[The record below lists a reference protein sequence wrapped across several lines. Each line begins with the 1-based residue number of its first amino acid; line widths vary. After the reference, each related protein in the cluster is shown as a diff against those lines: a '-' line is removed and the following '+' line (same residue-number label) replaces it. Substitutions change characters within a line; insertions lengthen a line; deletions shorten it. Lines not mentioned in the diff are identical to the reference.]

1 MTNRELKELEQ
12 RFMHR
17 LRLDDEDAEELRRA
31 LRSDD
36 KRISRKEAN
45 FLVSLRE
52 RVQDRSPGFER
63 FFYKALSNHLLDDEI
78 FSATDG
84 KWLWEVIFADDK
96 IDEREYKLLCEL
108 RDRARV
114 VNPEFEYL
122 LAVCLEARPKQR
134 VSG

>member
-12 RFMHR
+12 RFMTR
-17 LRLDDEDAEELRRA
+17 RRLDDFDAEELRRA

-36 KRISRKEAN
+36 GKISRKEAN
-45 FLVSLRE
+45 FLVKLRE
-52 RVQDRSPGFER
+52 RVPDRTPGFER
-63 FFYKALSNHLLDDEI
+63 FFYKALSNHLLNDEL
-78 FSATDG
+78 FSATEG
-84 KWLWEVIFADDK
+84 KWLWKLLFADDK
-96 IDEREYKLLCEL
+96 LDERETELLCQL

-122 LAVCLEARPKQR
+122 LSACLEARPKQG